1 MHPLECLEMPFR
13 FKTPSEV
20 QNDFFFRASP
30 TKIVETLKSP
40 PSGYKPYFR
49 FPFFGRLELHPSLT
63 LHVESFLVLINENDS
78 KHFFLIG
85 DEFLKAKI
93 CHSCKLILTC

>member
-1 MHPLECLEMPFR
+1 MHPSECLEMPLR

-20 QNDFFFRASP
+20 QNDFFFSERLLQKTSRR
-30 TKIVETLKSP
+30 SP

-78 KHFFLIG
+78 KHFFSIG
-85 DEFLKAKI
+85 DEFLKAKF